1 MIHLGVIAEADSDV
15 AVVDVLARK
24 ITQTR
29 FAIRKA
35 VGRGSGRLQKHALP
49 WARELHRQH
58 CSRLMLVCDLD
69 ENSVAD
75 LSARLTKALEGCL
88 IERRVVVIPVREI
101 EAWLLADHE
110 ALTAAFKLRRP
121 VQKQANPESVPDP
134 KARLRAVLAERSDGR
149 VEYVNTVDN
158 VKIARHARVD
168 RLLER
173 CASFKGFEAFVREQ
187 LG

>member
-1 MIHLGVIAEADSDV
+1 VL
-15 AVVDVLARK
+15 DVLARK
-24 ITQTR
+24 ITKTR

-35 VGRGSGRLQKHALP
+35 VGHGCGRLHKRALQ
-49 WARELHRQH
+49 WARELHRQQ

-69 ENSVAD
+69 ENSLSD

-110 ALTAAFKLRRP
+110 AINQAFKLRP
-121 VQKQANPESVPDP
+121 ALKQQANPQGIAHLKEHPGSLIDQRT
-134 KARLRAVLAERSDGR
+134 ARHIRYTNSIHNVRIAE
-149 VEYVNTVDN
+149 
-158 VKIARHARVD
+158 HARVD
-168 RLLER
+168 RLLSR
-173 CASFKGFEAFVREQ
+173 CTSFKGFEAFVREQ